1 MYCSGS
7 GSNIPLSK
15 DNQVK
20 NTFPIIGFM
29 SAIFLNIIIVFPRY
43 IPILVPHDTFRCTY
57 CTHFQNDPFLYQIST
72 FHPSIQ
78 PNHIV
83 SKLVTFTIVIT
94 QYPFPE
100 PPVIIS
106 TLPSKRDSARSY
118 NFNWYQILVLF
129 GILIRYPLICLS
141 YTKLKAK
148 FHISSFPY
156 PPTNINPM
164 TLMTNFRF

>member
-1 MYCSGS
+1 MSYQYILHNFGKTRLFRGSLKGFGTKISIFMYCSGS

-57 CTHFQNDPFLYQIST
+57 CTHCQNDPFLYQIST

-94 QYPFPE
+94 HSTHFQNHLLLYQPYLLNVIL
-100 PPVIIS
+100 PVHIIS
-106 TLPSKRDSARSY
+106 
-118 NFNWYQILVLF
+118 I
-129 GILIRYPLICLS
+129 G
-141 YTKLKAK
+141 TK
-148 FHISSFPY
+148 F
-156 PPTNINPM
+156 
-164 TLMTNFRF
+164 